1 MGARRGRVG
10 VLVTVVAV
18 AGCSS
23 FDRYPDNDLA
33 DARLAEIEADPGFSF
48 VPPEAVRDEAGVC
61 FST

>member
-1 MGARRGRVG
+1 MRWARVG

-48 VPPEAVRDEAGVC
+48 VPPGAVLDEAGVC
-61 FST
+61 YPT